1 MKLGKHTL
9 MIDGNYFIY
18 SRLFVMPR
26 RADKQLLESE
36 KDQGQFMR
44 KLCIDFASE
53 VRKMKPFIDEIV
65 LAVDSKSWRKDFYP
79 EAEYKGTRK
88 QDDSVNWE
96 AVYRIYDEFRTL
108 LAKQGVIVQ
117 QTSGAEADDVLFA
130 RATDLNNRGKNC
142 IVWTGDRD
150 MIQLVD
156 YTQATDGYTLWY
168 YNTKR
173 NLIAFHGFTEL
184 LNTQTAI
191 DISNDDLLFNLNNKD
206 SQSDDIKAQINLW
219 IHNNKVNI
227 EEVDAREF
235 IFKKILTGDKSD
247 NINSVVTYTKEMKT
261 GQYRTFSITDKQ
273 ADKILIQYEKDY
285 GKFEV
290 EQFFI
295 PECKM
300 HIAEVICRVIKYST
314 VNEILKKLNL
324 NVQLMLLHVRTIPE
338 AILGAIYN
346 DMDKFNLDLN
356 IHTLSQMERIL
367 EGTDWTNNNGINT
380 NTPDNF
386 DPFSGL
392 NLVNTTKQKELPKV
406 KNIDTGLF

>member
-96 AVYRIYDEFRTL
+96 AVYRIYGEFRTL

-173 NLIAFHGFTEL
+173 NLIGFPGFTEL

-219 IHNNKVNI
+219 IHNNNVNI
-227 EEVDAREF
+227 EEIDAREF

-273 ADKILIQYEKDY
+273 ADKILTQYEKDY
-285 GKFEV
+285 GKFQV
-290 EQFFI
+290 EQLFI
-295 PECKM
+295 PECKTHM
-300 HIAEVICRVIKYST
+300 SEVICRVIKYST
-314 VNEILKKLNL
+314 VSDILKKLNL

-338 AILGAIYN
+338 AILSAIYN
-346 DMDKFNLDLN
+346 DMDKSNLDLN
-356 IHTLSQMERIL
+356 IHILSQMERIL

-392 NLVNTTKQKELPKV
+392 NLVNTTKQKELPNV
-406 KNIDTGLF
+406 KKIDTGLF